1 MSGFVSDR
9 RLIERVLIAATMGV
23 IVASMKRSAENDG
36 ESELSI
42 LDRVQ
47 ELLTEAMGEPL
58 LDLPPDRVSKLL
70 RRAMRLTETAMKP
83 HFELPL
89 GVQYLIVAYWTRS
102 LVDRG
107 VVSVGSESAFS
118 EAWDIMAEVMSV
130 AWDELE
136 LQEETAV
143 LGARRLG
150 ENLGAQGYFSQNS

>member
-9 RLIERVLIAATMGV
+9 RLTERVVIPAMLGV

-36 ESELSI
+36 EGELPI

-70 RRAMRLTETAMKP
+70 RRAMRLTETEMRP
-83 HFELPL
+83 NFERPL
-89 GVQYLIVAYWTRS
+89 GLQYLIVAFWTQA
-102 LVDRG
+102 LAERG
-107 VVSVGSESAFS
+107 IVAIGSESCFS
-118 EAWDIMAEVMSV
+118 EAWEIMAKVMST

-136 LQEETAV
+136 KLEEIAKR
-143 LGARRLG
+143 GARELG
-150 ENLGAQGYFSQNS
+150 ESLERQGYFR